1 MTCEA
6 RRGTGRINSPDSLN
20 SLPDCGTNE
29 ESYEIS
35 IVREI

>member
-6 RRGTGRINSPDSLN
+6 RRAPDESTPPDSLN

-35 IVREI
+35 IVREN